1 MDIPL
6 ISGLAAALY
15 LESVLP
21 GPIPETI
28 EEQASF
34 YHRFYDNST
43 SAHDIYGKAN
53 AIHFKSMYKRMYRS
67 FEYVGDVSEK
77 KGGVFNATFNNISVI
92 SWWSIL
98 MLEESGVP
106 RENR

>member
-1 MDIPL
+1 MKVTWSQMDIPL

-15 LESVLP
+15 LQSVLP
-21 GPIPETI
+21 GSIPETI

-53 AIHFKSMYKRMYRS
+53 AIHFKSMYYRMYRS

-77 KGGVFNATFNNISVI
+77 RRGYLTPLSTIFQLYRGDQF
-92 SWWSIL
+92 
-98 MLEESGVP
+98 
-106 RENR
+106 